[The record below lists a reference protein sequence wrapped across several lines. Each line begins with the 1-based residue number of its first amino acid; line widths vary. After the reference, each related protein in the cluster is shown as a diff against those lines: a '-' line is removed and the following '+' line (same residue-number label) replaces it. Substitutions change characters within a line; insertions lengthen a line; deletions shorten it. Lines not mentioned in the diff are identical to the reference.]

1 MRGLVH
7 GPKGR
12 PIERAAYQQED
23 RPEEDRSEEDRS
35 EEDFPEWKRPE
46 EGCRSLSSGF
56 LRSLAI

>member
-7 GPKGR
+7 GPTGR
-12 PIERAAYQQED
+12 PIERAACLQED
-23 RPEEDRSEEDRS
+23 RPEEDRP

-56 LRSLAI
+56 VRSLAI